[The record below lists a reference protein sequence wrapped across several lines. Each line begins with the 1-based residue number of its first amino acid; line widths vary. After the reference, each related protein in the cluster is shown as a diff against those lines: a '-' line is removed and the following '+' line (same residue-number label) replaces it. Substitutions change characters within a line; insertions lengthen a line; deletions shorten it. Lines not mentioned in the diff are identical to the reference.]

1 MEDLH
6 FDQRWLVV
14 DVDTD
19 ADLRPVGGRPPG
31 VRPGPRRHVHA
42 DRATRYRWEFQLLPG
57 ETADQYAELSRDRT
71 VDRAVDA
78 RHSHRRAAS

>member
-19 ADLRPVGGRPPG
+19 ADLRQWEGVHQVCDAVRAATYMRVG
-31 VRPGPRRHVHA
+31 
-42 DRATRYRWEFQLLPG
+42 ATRYRWEFQLLAG
-57 ETADQYAELSRDRT
+57 ESAEQFSDLASLSPFIEPWTRGIHT
-71 VDRAVDA
+71 
-78 RHSHRRAAS
+78 